1 MRVLLFSKNQT
12 YYKLS
17 IFVPCEKNR
26 LFFTMLNRRS
36 LRIKVMQSLFALQQC
51 KDANYELCFEQIN
64 EAFLPDLNSMEA
76 QDKALLAAQKKEA
89 SALFETTFAK
99 GETSVTHADKTINK
113 VVNQCFKFYL
123 AQSKK
128 DTDFFRKNLVS
139 EVEKIYAHYIS
150 VLSIVPAFSHVAA
163 ADKKVSH
170 KNFVNNAW
178 IRALTE
184 SPALRKEA
192 LKFGKTWEDKNDR
205 IKGWFRD
212 VIRQD
217 NEYLSYLDKKEP
229 SIEDQRKF
237 IGHLFRKVVLGKTII
252 NEYFEEEVLRWAEDK
267 DIVKGLVEKTVKT
280 FDPAMPAPLVLHT
293 LSLNW
298 EDDKDFIERLYD
310 TAADLDPRFRELV
323 ASNTRNWEVDRLP
336 LTDRMILE
344 MAIAELLTF
353 PNIPVKVTINE
364 YIELAKNYST
374 PKSRQFINGILDVI
388 AKELKDSGDIKK
400 SGRGLIDNK

>member
-1 MRVLLFSKNQT
+1 
-12 YYKLS
+12 
-17 IFVPCEKNR
+17 
-26 LFFTMLNRRS
+26 MLNRRS
-36 LRIKVMQSLFALQQC
+36 LRIKVMQSLFSLQQC

-64 EAFLPDLNSMEA
+64 EAFQPDLNSMEA
-76 QDKALLAAQKKEA
+76 QDKPLLAAQKKEA
-89 SALFETTFAK
+89 SQLFETTFAK
-99 GETSVTHADKTINK
+99 GEMTVTHPVKAINK
-113 VVNQCFKFYL
+113 VVNDCFKFYIT
-123 AQSKK
+123 QSKK

-150 VLSIVPAFSHVAA
+150 VLSIVPAFSGVAA

-170 KNFVNNAW
+170 RNFVNNAW
-178 IRALTE
+178 IKALTE
-184 SPALRKEA
+184 SPVLRKEA

-205 IKGWFRD
+205 IKVWFRD
-212 VIRQD
+212 VIRQEG
-217 NEYLSYLDKKEP
+217 EYLNYLDKKEP
-229 SIEDQRKF
+229 TTDDQRKF
-237 IGHLFRKVVLGKTII
+237 IGHLFRKVVLGKTVI
-252 NEYFEEEVLRWAEDK
+252 NEYFEEEVLRWAEDR

-280 FDPAMPAPLVLHT
+280 YDPTTSVPLALHT

-298 EDDKDFIERLYD
+298 DDDKDFIERLYD
-310 TAADLDPRFRELV
+310 KAANLELKFKELV
-323 ASNTRNWEVDRLP
+323 ANNTRNWEVDRLP

-353 PNIPVKVTINE
+353 PNIPVKVTMNE

-388 AKELKDSGDIKK
+388 AKELKETGEMKK

>member
-1 MRVLLFSKNQT
+1 
-12 YYKLS
+12 
-17 IFVPCEKNR
+17 
-26 LFFTMLNRRS
+26 MLNRRS

-64 EAFLPDLNSMEA
+64 EAFLPDLNSMET
-76 QDKALLAAQKKEA
+76 QDKTLLASQKKEA
-89 SALFETTFAK
+89 SQLFEKTFAK
-99 GETSVTHADKTINK
+99 GETSVEHDNKKIKK
-113 VVNQCFKFYL
+113 VVNECFKFYI

-139 EVEKIYAHYIS
+139 EVERLYVHYIA
-150 VLSIVPAFSHVAA
+150 VLSVVPAFSVVAA

-170 KNFVNNAW
+170 RNFVNNSW
-178 IRALTE
+178 IKALVD

-192 LKFGKTWEDKNDR
+192 LKFGKTWEDKPDR

-217 NEYLSYLDKKEP
+217 NEYLNYLDKKEP
-229 SIEDQRKF
+229 TLDDQRKF
-237 IGHLFRKVVLGKTII
+237 IGHLFRKVILGKSVI

-267 DIVKGLVEKTVKT
+267 DIVKGLVEKTVKSY
-280 FDPAMPAPLVLHT
+280 DPSAALPLTLHT

-298 EDDKDFIERLYD
+298 DDDKDFIERLYD
-310 TAADLDPRFRELV
+310 LASDLDPKFKELV

-336 LTDRMILE
+336 LIDRMILE

-353 PNIPVKVTINE
+353 PNIPVKVTMNE

-388 AKELKDSGDIKK
+388 AKELKDSGEMKK